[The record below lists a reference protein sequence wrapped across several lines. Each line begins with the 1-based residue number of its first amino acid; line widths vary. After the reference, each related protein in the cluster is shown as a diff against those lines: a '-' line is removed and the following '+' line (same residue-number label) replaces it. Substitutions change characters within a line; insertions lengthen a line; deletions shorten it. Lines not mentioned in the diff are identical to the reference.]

1 MIKIY
6 THNAI
11 FRHIA
16 KIMPAAEF
24 SKIQTYLAAVMLGTE
39 KYSLKYSYKTYN
51 KPIYRGLNPNKR
63 FSINDYPLNSIG
75 QWPLFQ
81 SATTDVRVAHRF
93 SWMNQANSKPSSW
106 AGKILIFKIFCCSS
120 NSPPG

>member
-1 MIKIY
+1 MFKSCENDPRLESENSYKAMIKIY

-11 FRHIA
+11 FRHVA

-39 KYSLKYSYKTYN
+39 KYSMKYCYKTYN

-63 FSINDYPLNSIG
+63 FNLNDYPLNSIG
-75 QWPLFQ
+75 
-81 SATTDVRVAHRF
+81 
-93 SWMNQANSKPSSW
+93 
-106 AGKILIFKIFCCSS
+106 
-120 NSPPG
+120 